1 MLISGKSH
9 SWVESRNFWVS
20 VETLDF
26 ARVCTFTGVIAVGSP
41 AEARRGGGRLPAGPR
56 RCSGRCEVLV
66 DRSTQLVLA
75 CLKRRKMAGGWPI
88 ILWMAGL
95 GIYVCYTCVSH
106 ARLARLFDQLL
117 CCVL

>member
-41 AEARRGGGRLPAGPR
+41 AEARRGGGDCRPVPDA
-56 RCSGRCEVLV
+56 
-66 DRSTQLVLA
+66 VLA
-75 CLKRRKMAGGWPI
+75 D
-88 ILWMAGL
+88 
-95 GIYVCYTCVSH
+95 
-106 ARLARLFDQLL
+106 ARFWLIDQHSGQWRA
-117 CCVL
+117 

>member
-9 SWVESRNFWVS
+9 SWAESRNFWVS

-66 DRSTQLVLA
+66 DRSTQRAVA
-75 CLKRRKMAGGWPI
+75 CLKRRKMAGGGRSSSGWQAWEYMYAIP
-88 ILWMAGL
+88 
-95 GIYVCYTCVSH
+95 VSH